1 MRARGFTLLE
11 ILIAVLVLSVGI
23 IGGVGLQLG
32 ALRARHQSLLLSH
45 ATQLAASLAER
56 MRANPSQSAT
66 YLTLNYDALAEPSP
80 AAPSSLCDGSACDAA
95 QLAQADIYDAKVLA
109 RQHLPAGRV
118 LICRDAGLWS
128 GGKLSW
134 DCSGGVATPLV
145 VKVGWRG
152 KHPDG
157 TPQTDAAGGYPPG
170 VAMAVGAWP

>member
-23 IGGVGLQLG
+23 IGGIALQLG
-32 ALRARHQSLLLSH
+32 ALRTRHQSLLLSQ

-80 AAPSSLCDGSACDAA
+80 SAPSASCHGSTCDPA
-95 QLAQADIYDAKVLA
+95 QLAQADLYDAKLLV

-118 LICRDAGLWS
+118 LICRDAGLWD

-134 DCSGGVATPLV
+134 ACAGGMAAPVV

-157 TPQTDAAGGYPPG
+157 TPQIDADGAYPPD
-170 VAMAVGAWP
+170 VAVAVGALP